1 MNPYIQIAIV
11 IGSGIGSWTIA
22 GWVTVNVMK
31 YQMTQFMAEV
41 KELKEWKEKFEEKY
55 HKNRIDDVREI
66 EKLKRGRPLPKY
78 GQEGEL

>member
-1 MNPYIQIAIV
+1 
-11 IGSGIGSWTIA
+11 
-22 GWVTVNVMK
+22 
-31 YQMTQFMAEV
+31 MTQFMAEV